1 MGRTPPDTS
10 PDAQSAWAVRSTSP
24 HNPLRSHSIGP
35 VDHRVST
42 RKRTAKNIALVFFE
56 FAGLLPMQIKKI
68 APEMR
73 SPTKLHGE
81 NSCGACRIQ
90 NRRRPATRRSSN
102 FRHLTDAWKGTGR
115 YRIDFPL
122 FGPKYILARRC
133 ELVSRC
139 RLYPFQLI
147 LSPCAFF
154 FVPVGQAVSSSGSIC
169 ARVWPR

>member
-1 MGRTPPDTS
+1 MPPTLTLPVLMRILRTHRHAWHGSHSTRHIAQCS
-10 PDAQSAWAVRSTSP
+10 MLNAQSAWAVRSTSP

-102 FRHLTDAWKGTGR
+102 FRHLTDAWKGAGR
-115 YRIDFPL
+115 YRIHFPV
-122 FGPKYILARRC
+122 FGPQYILGRRC

-139 RLYPFQLI
+139 RL
-147 LSPCAFF
+147 
-154 FVPVGQAVSSSGSIC
+154 
-169 ARVWPR
+169 